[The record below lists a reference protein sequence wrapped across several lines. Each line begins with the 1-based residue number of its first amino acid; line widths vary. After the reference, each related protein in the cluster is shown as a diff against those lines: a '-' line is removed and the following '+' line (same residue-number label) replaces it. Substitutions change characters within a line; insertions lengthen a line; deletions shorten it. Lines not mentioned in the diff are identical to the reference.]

1 MYQMKNGLNPK
12 TICDETLLSKVVAGD
27 NHASTELIS
36 RYQDR
41 IFNFSMRFL
50 DNRDDALD
58 VTQET
63 FLRMIKNAVQ
73 FRGES
78 RFSTWLFSIAAN
90 LARDRIKA
98 RKFFVEITND
108 DDENEIIDF
117 PSSYDLEDMVINRI
131 DGQILMKAIGEL
143 PVKLKEVLI
152 LCDISGCKYEEI
164 SRIVNIPIG
173 TVKSRISRAREQM
186 LKIIKLTEQKN
197 NLSCQKE

>member
-63 FLRMIKNAVQ
+63 LLRMMKNAVQ

-117 PSSYDLEDMVINRI
+117 PSSYDLEDIVINRI